1 MQEQQLKT
9 TRPIRW
15 HEICRAALIIGL
27 IDDYSKG
34 PVREKIACRFRCRIV
49 RPIIRRL
56 FEDED
61 FSVTRVG
68 DGRQFPTRLAKII

>member
-34 PVREKIACRFRCRIV
+34 QCLK
-49 RPIIRRL
+49 
-56 FEDED
+56 
-61 FSVTRVG
+61 
-68 DGRQFPTRLAKII
+68 LAKIIDKRVRAGKAIREARGIYRGFVSKGIEPTKPT